1 MSEARDGLEQ
11 FREIYGRVKT
21 IAVVGASNNPTKPAN
36 SIPKYLKEEGFRIV
50 PVNPHEKEVLGEPA
64 HASLRDI
71 EEPIDAVDVFRPA
84 GETPGIARE
93 AAAIGAKVLWLQEGI
108 HSDDAERIAEDAG
121 MTFVSNRCMG
131 ETHWM
136 LFHDEDG

>member
-50 PVNPHEKEVLGEPA
+50 PVNPMAPEILGERSYPSVTTA
-64 HASLRDI
+64 AEGAIDGDVAGHGSKAFEHLSDHDWYVHARGRS
-71 EEPIDAVDVFRPA
+71 A
-84 GETPGIARE
+84 GRGRS
-93 AAAIGAKVLWLQEGI
+93 GW
-108 HSDDAERIAEDAG
+108 
-121 MTFVSNRCMG
+121 
-131 ETHWM
+131 
-136 LFHDEDG
+136 